1 MFACR
6 LARDLG
12 LTLEQI
18 FEMSVAEFQ
27 TWAAYYSIEAREIK
41 KQNQRSR

>member
-12 LTLEQI
+12 LTLEQVY
-18 FEMSVAEFQ
+18 EMSVTEFR
-27 TWAAYYSIEAREIK
+27 TWAAYYSWEANEAKR
-41 KQNQRSR
+41 QSQRSR